1 MNNMKIYA
9 YDKDSQSAK
18 FLAEMLG
25 VKRLKHDGKAIKV
38 DTLLNWGSSNIKRLI
53 DADEILNEPD
63 AVKLASNKLKAFQ
76 AFTNARVSTVP
87 FTQSK
92 DIAKAWLIGGHT
104 VVVRHKLKGHSGEG
118 IELLEGDIDVPDAP
132 LYTRYVKK
140 TNEYRVHVFNGE
152 AIFLQRKAR
161 KKDVEDEKVNWK
173 IRNHANGFVF
183 AHKDV
188 DVPIPCILECC
199 SAVASLGLDF
209 GAVDVGWN
217 KYTNTATVYEVN
229 TAPGLEGSS
238 LDAYVEKLKE
248 YV

>member
-9 YDKDSQSAK
+9 YDKNSQSAK
-18 FLAEMLG
+18 FLAEILG

-53 DADEILNEPD
+53 DADNILNEPD
-63 AVKLASNKLKAFQ
+63 AVKLASNKLKSFQ
-76 AFTNARVSTVP
+76 TFERARVSTVP

-92 DIAKAWLIGGHT
+92 ELAKVWLFEEHT
-104 VVVRHKLKGHSGEG
+104 VVVRHKLNSHSGED
-118 IELLEGDIDVPDAP
+118 IELLEGDVDIPDAP

-140 TNEYRVHVFNGE
+140 TDEYRVHVFNGE
-152 AIFLQRKAR
+152 VIFQQRKAR
-161 KKDVEDEKVNWK
+161 KKDVADEKVDWK
-173 IRNHANGFVF
+173 IRNHGNGFVF

-188 DVPIPCILECC
+188 VVPDPCIVE
-199 SAVASLGLDF
+199 SITAIKALGLDF

-217 KYTNTATVYEVN
+217 KYTTTATVYEVN